1 MMPRAPRFKVHLKP
15 RVVRWL
21 VKSSGMDHSAIARKM
36 RVDRP
41 QVDGWADTGVIEY
54 SKMRSLAKCIRR
66 PETLFLL
73 GAPPKEEALTD
84 YRMAR
89 DAPKGLS
96 PEDIVV
102 ARCARYAQ
110 SAAMEMM
117 EEGGASAEPLIAPR
131 TAASDRPGDAAQA
144 ERGRLLGDAQP
155 GGALGETA
163 GEIYGKLRE
172 GIEAANVIVLQ
183 YPMDTGSV
191 RGLSMTRSK
200 PCVILVNSMETDE
213 ARAFTLLHE
222 YGHVLLGKGGVC
234 DEHGAVRPRSD
245 KRRAEAWCD
254 LFAASFLMPEAAFT
268 TERLALE
275 KALRGPS
282 KVIDGLAK
290 KFKTS
295 RYASAVR
302 AAGLSGAGR
311 KAGYRGLLDQ
321 IAGRHSRRAGGRGAK
336 RKGDPGLPEV
346 VIARMGQKFV
356 RLALSSHDRGDITT
370 RDLLDYLDMNLEH
383 LDALQ
388 AWVARHG
395 GEDRAPG
402 GARNRTA
409 GR

>member
-1 MMPRAPRFKVHLKP
+1 MMPRTPRFKVHLKP

-54 SKMRSLAKCIRR
+54 SKMRSLAKCIQR

-73 GAPPKEEALTD
+73 DAPPREEALTD

-102 ARCARYAQ
+102 ARSARYAQ

-117 EEGGASAEPLIAPR
+117 EECGASAEPLIAPR
-131 TAASDRPGDAAQA
+131 TAASDRPESVAQA
-144 ERGRLLGDAQP
+144 ERGRLLGDAQSR
-155 GGALGETA
+155 GALRGTA

-183 YPMDTGSV
+183 QPMDTGSV
-191 RGLSMTRSK
+191 RGLSMTRSR
-200 PCVILVNSMETDE
+200 PCVILVNSRETDE

-222 YGHVLLGKGGVC
+222 YGHVLLGRGGVC
-234 DEHGAVRPRSD
+234 DEHGAARPRSD

-254 LFAASFLMPEAAFT
+254 LFAASFLMPEAEFT
-268 TERLALE
+268 AERLALE
-275 KALRGPS
+275 KTLRGPS
-282 KVIDGLAK
+282 RVIDGLAK

-311 KAGYRGLLDQ
+311 KAGYGGLLDQ
-321 IAGRHSRRAGGRGAK
+321 IAGRHSRRAGGRSAK
-336 RKGDPGLPEV
+336 KKGGHDFPEV
-346 VIARMGQKFV
+346 VIAQMGQKFV

-370 RDLLDYLDMNLEH
+370 RDLLDYLDMDLKH

-388 AWVARHG
+388 ARVARHV
-395 GEDRAPG
+395 GEDRAAG